1 MTDVTTT
8 DEAADA
14 EADQVDDA
22 EATDDGDGAVAERDA
37 GGGAVDDLDFV
48 EHVEPESPLKD
59 RLLLPLIVPVLCMVA
74 IALYTLNVSRV
85 FLAGDSTS
93 ALVIATLITI
103 GILAGAA
110 LFSASPRL
118 RTSSLAMVMG
128 LVLVIVVSAG
138 LLSLGPSLGHGEGT
152 GGPLPQPSGPAAS
165 TVTVEALAD
174 ITYDAEDYPA
184 KAGVVEID
192 LTGAS
197 GHTLQFRE
205 LNYQGFPLTTDGS
218 PNKGKVTLKPGEY
231 YIYCTITGHEATMH
245 ANITVT

>member
-1 MTDVTTT
+1 MTEVTTTGDAPETDVAT

-14 EADQVDDA
+14 EATVA
-22 EATDDGDGAVAERDA
+22 NGGGDDG
-37 GGGAVDDLDFV
+37 VDELDFV
-48 EHVEPESPLKD
+48 EPVEPESPVKD
-59 RLLLPLIVPVLCMVA
+59 RLLLPLLVPVLCMIAV
-74 IALYTLNVSRV
+74 ALYTLNVSRV

-93 ALVIATLITI
+93 ALVIASLMTI
-103 GILAGAA
+103 GILVGGAII
-110 LFSASPRL
+110 SASPRL

-152 GGPLPQPSGPAAS
+152 GGPLPQPSAQAAA
-165 TVTVEALAD
+165 TVTVEALTD
-174 ITYDAEDYPA
+174 ITFDAEEYPTQ
-184 KAGVVEID
+184 AGVVEVD

-205 LNYQGFPLTTDGS
+205 LNYEGFPLSTDGG

-245 ANITVT
+245 ANIIAT